1 MDSFIGEIRAFG
13 FSYAPAEWATCD
25 GQTMPVAQNPALAAV
40 LGNAFGGDGRNT
52 FGLPNLQGSVPVGS
66 GNGPGLT
73 PRSVGARMGSTSVA
87 LTAANFPTHT
97 HTVQV
102 LNGNATVATAST
114 NVLGKAVVGSGARAA
129 PVSTYSPAAATH
141 AHLAADAVQPTGAP
155 GAVPRST
162 LQPYLPVILCISL
175 YGAFPVRP

>member
-13 FSYAPAEWATCD
+13 FNYAPAEWATCD
-25 GQTMPVAQNPALAAV
+25 GQTMPVAQNQALAAV
-40 LGNAFGGDGRNT
+40 LGNAFGGDGRTT

-102 LNGNATVATAST
+102 LNGNATVATATT
-114 NVLGKAVVGSGARAA
+114 NVLAKAVKAGAKPA
-129 PVSTYSPAAATH
+129 PVATYSPAADTH
-141 AHLAADAVQPTGAP
+141 AHLAADSVQPTGAA